1 MAHQSTAAQRSKV
14 QQQQTSQVQL
24 STERSQV
31 QQHIEVKYSSKE
43 KSSTTAGGQQLGG
56 GVCQPDFMLLHLCC
70 LSNAP
75 SSSSLATLSPI
86 MHQCHHSLLSPY
98 KCTNFCTHMSYILFI
113 IDILCR
119 EGISQRM
126 TLPPSS
132 PPTAGTAPSSS
143 AATSRHRNHEHR
155 PHH

>member
-98 KCTNFCTHMSYILFI
+98 MYKLLHSYIICTLHNWDFVQGGNFPEDDTASI
-113 IDILCR
+113 ISSYCR
-119 EGISQRM
+119 
-126 TLPPSS
+126 SS
-132 PPTAGTAPSSS
+132 IIINSSI
-143 AATSRHRNHEHR
+143 TS
-155 PHH
+155 